1 MALSL
6 QVNEIH
12 RDVSFPSMLVKDSYG
27 CEVFCR
33 VAALELLQSED
44 TGVVSFGDVV
54 HVLYSTEE
62 ILGSWMI
69 PSLNLYLLQLSE
81 GTFGCDVLL

>member
-1 MALSL
+1 MASWSCWIEAEAEL
-6 QVNEIH
+6 IH

-44 TGVVSFGDVV
+44 TGVVSFGDVF
-54 HVLYSTEE
+54 HVLYRGDS
-62 ILGSWMI
+62 GKSDD
-69 PSLNLYLLQLSE
+69 PFFKSLPAAA
-81 GTFGCDVLL
+81 